1 MTLCLPCSEGDAVC
15 QPDESAGLGHRRHG
29 RAALRAAGGTAGP
42 GKLGGEEVGL
52 GFVLGSRRDRSLC
65 APVLVAQSIRVHS
78 SANLWF
84 LIVRVSVQSAVPCPV
99 GCCERI
105 MPQYRSQV
113 GLWLSSRVI
122 CVCI

>member
-52 GFVLGSRRDRSLC
+52 GFVLGSRRECAGNAPGSRPLC
-65 APVLVAQSIRVHS
+65 PR
-78 SANLWF
+78 
-84 LIVRVSVQSAVPCPV
+84 PCGPKH
-99 GCCERI
+99 
-105 MPQYRSQV
+105 PRSQLCKPLV
-113 GLWLSSRVI
+113 SYCPCLGAVSCSMSSGLL
-122 CVCI
+122 